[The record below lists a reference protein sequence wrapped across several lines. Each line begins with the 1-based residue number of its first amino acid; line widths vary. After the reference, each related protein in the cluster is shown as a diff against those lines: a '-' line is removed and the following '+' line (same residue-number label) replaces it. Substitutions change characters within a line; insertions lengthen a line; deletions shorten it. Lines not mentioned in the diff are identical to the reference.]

1 MTDIVPENKIKD
13 ENLRL
18 ILSGKER
25 EYIETTLR
33 KELRDI
39 VLAVAALVS
48 FPWLPWLL
56 FRGDVSIADQ
66 LNSTFGG
73 SGLLVALIGAIA
85 GVVVPPVALVLA
97 MKKAVRLHKYRGYD
111 RDLHGFLEK
120 YNRL

>member
-1 MTDIVPENKIKD
+1 MTDSGPENKIKD

-18 ILSGKER
+18 ILSGKEK
-25 EYIETTLR
+25 EYIEETLR
-33 KELRDI
+33 KEPRDI

-66 LNSTFGG
+66 LNVTFGG
-73 SGLLVALIGAIA
+73 LGLLAALIGAIA

-97 MKKAVRLHKYRGYD
+97 VKKAVRFRKYRGYNQG
-111 RDLHGFLEK
+111 LQGFLKK